1 MTMYEPEDLARY
13 LTDATSDSWT
23 VAPLPEPIYGQ
34 ATAAY
39 ASNATTSMWAV
50 MVDAPVFGRS
60 LHVVANLSGEQHTCT
75 IELRGHSIHDTI
87 CRAAVI
93 LGRHSREV
101 RQTS

>member
-1 MTMYEPEDLARY
+1 MYEPEDLARY
-13 LTDATSDSWT
+13 LTDATGDSWT
-23 VAPLPEPIYGQ
+23 VAPLPEPIYGK

-39 ASNATTSMWAV
+39 ASKATTSMWAV
-50 MVDAPVFGRS
+50 MVDAPAFGRS

-87 CRAAVI
+87 CRAAAI
-93 LGRHSREV
+93 LGRYVREV

>member
-1 MTMYEPEDLARY
+1 MYEPEDLARY

-50 MVDAPVFGRS
+50 MVDAPVLGRS
-60 LHVVANLSGEQHTCT
+60 LHVVANLSGEQYTYT
-75 IELRGHSIHDTI
+75 IELRGHNIHDTI
-87 CRAAVI
+87 CRVRRD
-93 LGRHSREV
+93 LGAS
-101 RQTS
+101 